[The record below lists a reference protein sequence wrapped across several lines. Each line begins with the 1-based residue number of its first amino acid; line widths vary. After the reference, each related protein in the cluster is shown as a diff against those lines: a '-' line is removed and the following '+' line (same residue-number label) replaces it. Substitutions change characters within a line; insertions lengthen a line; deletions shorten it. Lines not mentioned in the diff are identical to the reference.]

1 MAVGAT
7 AERPVVFSV
16 ALLDRKIIDAR
27 DTQAHQAKVVK
38 FPVLV
43 AIAAEPIPAV
53 IVPFIGKAD
62 GDPIRVEGPHCFNQP
77 VVQFADPF
85 SRQKCFNRLASLQE
99 FGTVSPPA
107 IGGICERDARWVTR
121 VPGILGQTRLFGG
134 GFVGERWQR
143 RAVHG
148 GSPRPSDKKMTPPPQ
163 VEGQGDAC
171 AIRNTTAVASTGWPL
186 SMPVDRRIAGRFVN
200 ARQERWTESLYRLF
214 RAGMGCGNGWV
225 SLSRAPAPAGVTR
238 RLASMACVDRTA
250 RLDSAQRQRER
261 HGRKRDQHEHPKRIH
276 RPGTTPV
283 PAPALRSTG
292 WPDRAPAPASCR
304 AR

>member
-16 ALLDRKIIDAR
+16 ALLDRKIVDAR

-43 AIAAEPIPAV
+43 SIAAEPIPAV

-62 GDPIRVEGPHCFNQP
+62 GDPTRVEGPHFLNQP

-134 GFVGERWQR
+134 GFVDERWQR

-148 GSPRPSDKKMTPPPQ
+148 CSPRPSYKRMTRSPQ
-163 VEGQGDAC
+163 VEGQGDAW
-171 AIRNTTAVASTGWPL
+171 AIRNTRAMASTGWPL

-200 ARQERWTESLYRLF
+200 ARQKPRTESLYRLF
-214 RAGMGCGNGWV
+214 RAGVGCGNRHV
-225 SLSRAPAPAGVTR
+225 SRALAPAGQGDRPQWPAWPGPSSLTLR
-238 RLASMACVDRTA
+238 RVSASGTA
-250 RLDSAQRQRER
+250 ANE
-261 HGRKRDQHEHPKRIH
+261 INM
-276 RPGTTPV
+276 
-283 PAPALRSTG
+283 STQN
-292 WPDRAPAPASCR
+292 ASI
-304 AR
+304 

>member
-43 AIAAEPIPAV
+43 SIAAEPIPAV

-62 GDPIRVEGPHCFNQP
+62 GDPIRVKGPHCFNQP

-85 SRQKCFNRLASLQE
+85 FGQKCFNGLASLQE

-107 IGGICERDARWVTR
+107 IGSICEREACWGTR
-121 VPGILGQTRLFGG
+121 FTRSLGQTRLFGG
-134 GFVGERWQR
+134 GLVGERWQR
-143 RAVHG
+143 RTVHG
-148 GSPRPSDKKMTPPPQ
+148 CSPRPSYKKMTRSPQ
-163 VEGQGDAC
+163 VEGRGDAW
-171 AIRNTTAVASTGWPL
+171 AIRNTTAVASAGWPL

-200 ARQERWTESLYRLF
+200 ARQKPRTESLYRLF
-214 RAGMGCGNGWV
+214 RAGMGCGNRHV
-225 SLSRAPAPAGVTR
+225 SRALAPAGQGDRPQWPAWTGPPSLTLR
-238 RLASMACVDRTA
+238 RVSASGTA
-250 RLDSAQRQRER
+250 ASE
-261 HGRKRDQHEHPKRIH
+261 INM
-276 RPGTTPV
+276 
-283 PAPALRSTG
+283 STQN
-292 WPDRAPAPASCR
+292 ASI
-304 AR
+304 